1 MVKYSLSLVVTLIG
15 LSWLAADQPT
25 FAQSGT
31 PTPYLIFVPV
41 VISSAQT
48 TPNAT
53 STNVPASPTTI
64 PTNTVSPTA
73 TQTPTNTLQPPTA
86 TATNSPTATST
97 NVIPTSTDTPL
108 PTATSTNVIPTST
121 DTPLPTATSTNVIPT
136 STDTPLPTV
145 TSTSSPTIT
154 PTQTPKALD
163 NPGFE
168 LGTTGWV
175 FDGGFISAVA
185 HTGQKSARLSPPNDS
200 IETITQRFTVPLTA
214 TKLTYWYQTSSS
226 EFDCFADTGYVW
238 VDPNPDDTVFSAEIV
253 ASHYEFCDSDE
264 VLVWTKKTANIAK
277 FAGKTVELQ
286 FEMDAD
292 ILFDS
297 YWYIDD
303 VATE

>member
-86 TATNSPTATST
+86 TATNS
-97 NVIPTSTDTPL
+97 
-108 PTATSTNVIPTST
+108 
-121 DTPLPTATSTNVIPT
+121 PTATSTNVIPT